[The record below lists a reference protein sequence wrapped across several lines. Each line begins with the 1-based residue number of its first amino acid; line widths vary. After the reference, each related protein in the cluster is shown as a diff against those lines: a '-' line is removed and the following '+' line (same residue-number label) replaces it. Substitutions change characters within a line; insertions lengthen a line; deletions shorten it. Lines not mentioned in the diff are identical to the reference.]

1 MLAWREVD
9 NVFLIQPYATKV
21 KGLCFSIKI
30 RIYAV
35 VMFCLVICN
44 LKDCFPL
51 SFPKSFYFQW
61 TTLCSCIR
69 PQIEISVKLNIAIQI
84 NGIFGKT
91 FLCQKGN
98 FQFQSYGYK
107 FMINYFMNYRPILL
121 SIIPYH
127 HWEIPLLE
135 V

>member
-44 LKDCFPL
+44 LKDCFPIKFSKKFL
-51 SFPKSFYFQW
+51 FSVDHFMFMYSAIDRNQ
-61 TTLCSCIR
+61 R
-69 PQIEISVKLNIAIQI
+69 EIEYCDPNKRD
-84 NGIFGKT
+84 FWK
-91 FLCQKGN
+91 N
-98 FQFQSYGYK
+98 FFVSE
-107 FMINYFMNYRPILL
+107 R
-121 SIIPYH
+121 
-127 HWEIPLLE
+127 
-135 V
+135 